1 MNVKLVYVG
10 ILLGLVLILVGC
22 TPTATG
28 EAKRPGYADTS
39 PVKLNKLWAA
49 EVLTNNDQVGVNCN
63 TICENAEKTCV
74 GAYMGIEHD
83 VAEVGD
89 PGPEI
94 ITEWVPVSCTY
105 ESELNPKR
113 CRCY

>member
-1 MNVKLVYVG
+1 MSLLATLTLVAA
-10 ILLGLVLILVGC
+10 C
-22 TPTATG
+22 TQNPAQDSGATG
-28 EAKRPGYADTS
+28 QAVGKG
-39 PVKLNKLWAA
+39 PVRLDKLWAA

-63 TICENAEKTCV
+63 TICSNAQKTCV

-89 PGPEI
+89 PGSEI
-94 ITEWVPVSCTY
+94 ITEWVPVSCTS